1 MSATPPPR
9 AWIALHVAVFLF
21 GSAGLF
27 AKGLPLSAEALVF
40 GRTAIAAAALWL
52 WLRWRPEAGRFRG
65 LSLLA
70 GPLLAVHWLSFF
82 VAIQVSSVAIGL
94 MGYASYP
101 LFAAVLAALGGERP
115 KRADWVCAGAVTL
128 GLVVLV
134 PHWHFGDST
143 LVGLSWGVLSGFSFA
158 LLASIN
164 RRISRSSGPV
174 RLAMAQ
180 NAIAAFCLMP
190 FVDGVM
196 PGSAT
201 QWLWL
206 IALGVVWTALA
217 HTLFIAC
224 LRHVPPQTAAVVASL
239 EPVYGIALAAMLFAE
254 LPGMREWI
262 GGVLII
268 GVTVWTTLRR
278 SSGA

>member
-1 MSATPPPR
+1 MSASTVPAR
-9 AWIALHVAVFLF
+9 AWLALHLAVFLF

-52 WLRWRPEAGRFRG
+52 WLRARPEAGRFRALG
-65 LSLLA
+65 LLA

-101 LFAAVLAALGGERP
+101 LFAALLAAWGGERP
-115 KRADWVCAGAVTL
+115 RRADWWCAGAVTL

-134 PHWHFGDST
+134 PHWRLGDST
-143 LVGLSWGVLSGFSFA
+143 LVGLAWGVLSGFSFA
-158 LLASIN
+158 LLAALN
-164 RRISRSSGPV
+164 RRVGRGCGPV

-180 NAIAAFCLMP
+180 NAVAALCLMP
-190 FVDGVM
+190 FVDGALASGPV
-196 PGSAT
+196 

-224 LRHVPPQTAAVVASL
+224 LRQVPPHTAAVVAAL
-239 EPVYGIALAAMLFAE
+239 EPVYGIALAAVLFGE
-254 LPGMREWI
+254 IPGLREWI
-262 GGVLII
+262 GGSLII
-268 GVTVWTTLRR
+268 GVTLWTTLRR
-278 SSGA
+278 R

>member
-1 MSATPPPR
+1 
-9 AWIALHVAVFLF
+9 
-21 GSAGLF
+21 
-27 AKGLPLSAEALVF
+27 
-40 GRTAIAAAALWL
+40 
-52 WLRWRPEAGRFRG
+52 
-65 LSLLA
+65 
-70 GPLLAVHWLSFF
+70 
-82 VAIQVSSVAIGL
+82 
-94 MGYASYP
+94 
-101 LFAAVLAALGGERP
+101 
-115 KRADWVCAGAVTL
+115 DWVCAAAVTL

-134 PHWHFGDST
+134 PHWRLGDST
-143 LVGLSWGVLSGFSFA
+143 LVGLAWGVLSGFSFA
-158 LLASIN
+158 LLAAIN
-164 RRISRSSGPV
+164 RRISRSSGSV

-224 LRHVPPQTAAVVASL
+224 LREVPPQTAAVVAAL

-254 LPGMREWI
+254 LPGVREWI

-278 SSGA
+278 PSRA